1 MSVAFIFIWL
11 LVLLPL
17 TEAIHSYFYQQSGW
31 HDIKRINP
39 LRWYLDFW
47 KLLGQRGAFFL
58 PASVLVVRK
67 IFIFILLS
75 LALMGLLVLP
85 IGLEKGTLDTVAL
98 AFALAFLFLMGLALL
113 GLGFTMRQPL
123 VKQAS
128 LDSVFIRQSML
139 LIVALAVFATPTPSQ
154 VHFGVFLNPIAFLCT
169 CFALTLYIRSNYVH
183 LTSQPSVLRSSLQG
197 ELVGTD
203 LVSFRLFNAIECVL
217 LDCIVVLVF
226 LTERQDT
233 LFVLTAKI
241 FSVEL
246 ICASAHHLMPPFST
260 RQVIRV
266 LYLILFG
273 FTLLSF
279 FFALWVKE
287 MMTFSL

>member
-1 MSVAFIFIWL
+1 MPVAFLLLWL
-11 LVLLPL
+11 FVLLPL

-31 HDIKRINP
+31 HDVRRINP

-47 KLLGQRGAFFL
+47 KLLKQRGAFVL
-58 PASVLVVRK
+58 PTSILIVRK

-75 LALMGLLVLP
+75 LALMGLFVLV
-85 IGLEKGTLDTVAL
+85 LEKGSLDTVAL
-98 AFALAFLFLMGLALL
+98 VFVLAFLFLMGLALL

-128 LDSVFIRQSML
+128 LDSVFVRQSML

-154 VHFGVFLNPIAFLCT
+154 VHFGALLNPIAFLCT
-169 CFALTLYIRSNYVH
+169 CFAITLTIRSNYVH

-203 LVSFRLFNAIECVL
+203 LLSFRLFNAIECVL

-226 LTERQDT
+226 LTQRQDT
-233 LFVLTAKI
+233 IWVFTAKI